1 MTSSQGKVICHL
13 SSVIRHLSSVI
24 RHLPPV
30 IRHPSSS
37 PLCVARSA
45 QINDCLSAMKILYSY
60 DTPMPDTGADTEQV
74 VNNVA
79 ALSRHGH
86 QMSML
91 LPGPVAGCA
100 DSAILKD
107 YYHVSGDWA
116 LHLLQWRYHGAR
128 ALEKWSFAL
137 RAPSHSATRE
147 AELVYTRN
155 LPGAW
160 AMLRAGRTVVY
171 EHFRPWGDQ
180 IPALQ
185 PFLRA
190 VLRHPR
196 LRGAIFHSEHA
207 LSSYRRLGV
216 PDARMLVAHNGWD
229 PERMSPRVTQQ
240 EARARLGLPL
250 TGFVAVYSGRMNLRK
265 GLDVVLEVARRA
277 PEISFILIGSE
288 GEGAVEQQA
297 RALPNVRVVGWL
309 KSRELPPWLYAAD
322 VLLIP
327 PSLAPLQRHGNTV
340 LPIKLFLYLAA
351 GRAILA
357 PRAPD
362 TAELLRH
369 SENSVLVEPGDT
381 EATVS
386 ALRAL
391 AADQHRTAAIGAAAF
406 ATAADLTWDARAAR
420 ITAFLLRH
428 AESVDSHP
436 DPWRATTWLTETVR
450 SFLPFK

>member
-1 MTSSQGKVICHL
+1 
-13 SSVIRHLSSVI
+13 
-24 RHLPPV
+24 
-30 IRHPSSS
+30 
-37 PLCVARSA
+37 
-45 QINDCLSAMKILYSY
+45 MKILYSY

-79 ALSRHGH
+79 ALSRAGH
-86 QMSML
+86 QMSLL
-91 LPGPVAGCA
+91 LPAAVPGRGNA
-100 DSAILKD
+100 DTLKD
-107 YYHVSGDWA
+107 YYHVTGDFA

-137 RAPSHSATRE
+137 RAPSHAAARE

-160 AMLRAGRTVVY
+160 AMLRAGRSVVY

-207 LSSYRRLGV
+207 LKSYRRLGV
-216 PDARMLVAHNGWD
+216 PESRMLVAHNGWD
-229 PERMSPRVTQQ
+229 PERMSPRLTQQ
-240 EARARLGLPL
+240 EARAQLGLPL
-250 TGFVAVYSGRMNLRK
+250 DGFVAVYSGRMNLRK
-265 GLDVVLEVARRA
+265 GLDVVLEAARRA

-309 KSRELPPWLYAAD
+309 KSRELPAWLYAAD
-322 VLLIP
+322 VLIIP
-327 PSLAPLQRHGNTV
+327 PSLAPLQQHGNTV

-381 EATVS
+381 DATVS

-391 AADQHRTAAIGAAAF
+391 SADPARSIAIGAAAL
-406 ATAADLTWDARAAR
+406 ATAANLTWDARASR
-420 ITAFLLRH
+420 ISTFLLDR
-428 AESVDSHP
+428 AESVDTVQP
-436 DPWRATTWLTETVR
+436 DPWKAGTWLTETVR
-450 SFLPFK
+450 SLLPFK